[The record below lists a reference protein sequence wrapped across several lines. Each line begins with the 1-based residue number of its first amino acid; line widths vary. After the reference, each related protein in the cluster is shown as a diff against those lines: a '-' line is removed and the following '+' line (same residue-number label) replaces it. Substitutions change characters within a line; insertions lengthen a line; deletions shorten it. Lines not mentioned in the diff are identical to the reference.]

1 MKLLR
6 NSQIKR
12 KMSKRLNFL
21 HLKIHQ
27 NQLFFVPENE
37 IQDSP
42 ALLAAIPEKQR
53 KSKRFINILD
63 KLFFGSWGWQ
73 ILTVNWRRE
82 FWKENLPKECTW
94 YLLIICEGHQLFS
107 GSMLFTSIQEEED
120 NLDVQHG
127 SLMFFESFHFI
138 QEFLRNLRWFSS
150 IQSLTCFLK
159 RLICLLSCSD

>member
-12 KMSKRLNFL
+12 KMSKKIKLFTLKDSPKSSLL
-21 HLKIHQ
+21 HVRKW
-27 NQLFFVPENE
+27 NSGFPSPPSSNPREAKE
-37 IQDSP
+37 IQ
-42 ALLAAIPEKQR
+42 EVYQH
-53 KSKRFINILD
+53 
-63 KLFFGSWGWQ
+63 FGQTFLWELRMT

-94 YLLIICEGHQLFS
+94 CLLIICEGHQLFS

-159 RLICLLSCSD
+159 RLTCLLSCSD